1 MEWRLNDNSI
11 VTWNP
16 LPFAKFSTTF
26 KLSICELVTKENN
39 VLEVS
44 ENLIHPEVQ
53 ASNGYFKVNLKNIK
67 GVSSGKQYFF
77 KASFLSGVFEISSL
91 FTAVDDNLET
101 TNYSKGIQIAT
112 PFTSTSWNIEVN
124 YFIKE

>member
-1 MEWRLNDNSI
+1 VEWRYNDNSI

-26 KLSICELVTKENN
+26 KLSICELISKDN
-39 VLEVS
+39 VLDFS

-53 ASNGYFKVNLKNIK
+53 ASNGYFKVNLKDIK

-77 KASFLSGVFEISSL
+77 KATFPSGVFEISSL
-91 FTAVDDNLET
+91 FKVVDEMSES
-101 TNYSKGIQIAT
+101 TNYNEGIQIVT
-112 PFTSTSWNIEVN
+112 PFTSTFWSINVN
-124 YFIKE
+124 NK